1 MGKSSGATPR
11 ELENSLFLSQV
22 IFHGLSREP
31 HLTTGSLAPAT
42 SVLPRVTPERVTAES
57 VRLRHLPQRGAPSTA
72 AMEATDGQADLE
84 PGLSCLLLGPQPPR
98 GMSPIY
104 HPSESS
110 LGFLELMC

>member
-84 PGLSCLLLGPQPPR
+84 PGLSCLLLGPQPPVECR
-98 GMSPIY
+98 PFIIPQSPAWA
-104 HPSESS
+104 
-110 LGFLELMC
+110 F